1 MHENTSLKRSNFVHM
16 DHVLDPP
23 PPCGPTWTIERPHSP
38 LPVHVVYECRLY
50 ILLKKTNIIRII
62 YEFKF
67 FVLKL
72 HTAKVST
79 PIKMIERSLWSARH
93 VFGKNLMETGKM
105 AQSEF
110 EVLNSWFEFLKSCPN
125 VNLGVD
131 LVVYLRTSP
140 EVAYERLRAR
150 SRSEEKVVSIDYLK
164 ELHDLHEKWLITNKD
179 KCLYGGADVVVIDA
193 DQDLNEVPDLYAA
206 HKDKILSTLKD
217 KKHPSLKRLCLNST
231 SKKQP
236 LSDLSN
242 LEKVIA

>member
-1 MHENTSLKRSNFVHM
+1 MKF
-16 DHVLDPP
+16 
-23 PPCGPTWTIERPHSP
+23 
-38 LPVHVVYECRLY
+38 YF
-50 ILLKKTNIIRII
+50 ILI
-62 YEFKF
+62 F
-67 FVLKL
+67 FLKL

-110 EVLNSWFEFLKSCPN
+110 QVLDSWFEFLKSSPN

-217 KKHPSLKRLCLNST
+217 KKHHSLKRLCLNST

-242 LEKVIA
+242 IEKVIA